1 MTYFIS
7 GSGSSQSPDVTI
19 GSSGSTETS
28 NLTPSASNVGRLTL
42 DVTRP
47 AESLGGAVG
56 GFANTAQAIGKGIV
70 NVAENIPVVG
80 LVTKPV
86 IGAIGA
92 VADAT
97 VGNVVNAVAQSPVGQ
112 AIDFGATKA
121 AEVALTP
128 LDWALKAIMWPSHQI
143 AKQTAEARI
152 KSTLT
157 GRQDPLSM
165 LTGPAPDYAINAVK
179 GGKTVEQVAEEM
191 ATSFGGDPKMGA
203 FSQDAFANFIW
214 TLATDPFTWFGGEL
228 LKPLEVGKLAM
239 EANAIG
245 VSRLRSLATV
255 AEDASKAALK
265 AGDEKLAKKLAEDA
279 AKKIRMADAGE
290 NYQWWGEVYKSTFG
304 RVKNPISAIIGSGTA
319 KELGRRTLEAVDSN
333 GGRTLLNKLEIAAGK
348 DVVQGAVADSALTL
362 MHAGASGVQELVV
375 SAGRNIPESFASN
388 MANIAHKAITEGAD
402 AAALLTTEIAD
413 KVTFG
418 QLLKGYGMSDETVT
432 LIAKKLVEGYD
443 AVPKTFSSN
452 PEVRGVINSITDYVS
467 KANIKANPEMYKIQ
481 AEVLGRS
488 NLRLFGDAAVE
499 TINRNKLILQR
510 FADNPEQGIAY
521 LSNMLQHAF
530 ELTPEKALEV
540 ATAQF
545 AEHAGN
551 TRELINT
558 LELARGASFGKS
570 IRMLANEK
578 AGLPRTFSEVAS
590 TIARRKEIGKAF
602 FSGLKPE
609 EQNAAASVFDSIA
622 YASATKRNI
631 TIEEFYDKY
640 VYGISG
646 LTNEEKA
653 VSIVDNLYSIKNQAA
668 SSFELATTPEDYL
681 AVANSLVPDNRIL
694 AMEKSIPG
702 FSKSLTSELIPTT
715 NGSSFALPGG
725 ESFLA
730 SSEPYSLLDQI
741 KIAAQPWN
749 DGISHEVR
757 TKIYDKI
764 WSSKNID
771 MQDEVSVI
779 NRIMHAV
786 ISPKLPLSTNA
797 GVYSLLKVGSK
808 DELAAFAERFGK
820 IARDPKSDDAALG
833 ISVKEFI
840 SESDKLPVMSRNV
853 GFAARQ
859 MVFAADN
866 PSWFKLQPWEDMAGF
881 AERLS
886 MLKGSAMKV
895 ATFSPEMMR
904 VADMPFG
911 AIDSQMSVGIFW
923 WAIKNGRLSE
933 VESSLIS
940 IGKSGEEYLL
950 ANKETIAKLK
960 NKFENGI
967 EDISDVAG
975 VEAKGIEIN
984 LAPTKIDSWPIS
996 NELKEMYSQVPEY
1009 LKKGKVTTFKN
1020 SSFEVMNNWV
1030 SEMSKSIPSLAKRS
1044 GAEQQWYWWDFTR
1057 KSLEPHFWVSNGVD
1071 AMEKPLA
1078 QDVLKALQ
1086 AMEKSG
1092 GAEKVAFRGTDPN
1105 VITKLTENRGGQILG
1120 VTNISNDGRAMI
1132 ELFKGSDI
1140 TTALHEIG
1148 HFARRQLTDADQAIV
1163 QGFYKNNGVWD
1174 AASEERFAKEFVAY
1188 LSTGQAPIR
1197 ELRDVF
1203 SKMREWIAK
1212 IWSDVSN
1219 GGQVEVNK
1227 DLTKVFDRLFIA
1239 NPETTAAP
1247 AEHIWSRLT
1256 LVSARHMTQQ
1266 VWDDAVQTADKVLG
1280 LTDGSSSL
1288 RELPDAIKESSRFL
1302 AEEGN
1307 IATTGGATYNPIRGT
1322 VRKPGDGFGLSVAWD
1337 RSLSAKGVDGLEGLG
1352 GSDRVRFLND
1362 QKYRDGIM
1370 RDFIERNRALLEKD
1384 NFFVGLYDN
1393 GKRVYID
1400 VSKVFTDLQDAIK
1413 HGLKN
1418 SEESIFSFAGEN
1430 GDTIY
1435 LNTEKGI
1442 AEAALWGKKVVS
1454 SIADI
1459 EDIAKYEM
1467 AKDAPAIEKALRP
1480 LADKLIM
1487 KYDDVARHWYG
1498 KGAPAVDVID
1508 YVRSHPEVIT
1518 RELSAVEKANLPE
1531 KFARRIPEL
1540 DLAGYRY
1547 ALAPENGVLERQVM
1561 VQDSLGRDRITNLV
1575 SPFTDLMDQAA
1586 IKEFDK
1592 TVGRYA
1598 QRPTIMDRL
1607 VDKFTRQ
1614 YGSEVVKNNYIE
1626 RFTTKIVKDAKL
1638 SQSDALKIIS
1648 RVGGLAAEQLTRPV
1662 GLWIEKAQV
1671 EEIFRQVMGNAAY
1684 KEYIGKGFK
1693 PFDEIVRAAAG
1704 DFGVVGLAPGASGRV
1719 KTFAPQM
1726 TVITDRAA
1734 PMARFGKINPVF
1746 WNWLE
1751 PIETKMGK
1759 LVHDIK
1765 LDFVDEM
1772 SAQDRSLLLQ
1782 KMSMDNR
1789 YITREIADGLAYDQ
1803 GQMATATLAAA
1814 EQVPGFLDHVAKVL
1828 RVDGVIKDAKVAV
1841 LDPAKYKLIAKNVT
1855 AAELGT
1861 RQVYDLL
1868 WQYSPGAMKDLA
1880 EFGLTDAQS
1889 LVGKIVED
1897 GLVASNPEALARALA
1912 QGKDATIS
1920 LWEDA
1925 LRKTGGLAEKDIS
1938 EIAGTAYGVFQD
1950 AMIRGTRIADK
1961 YQYFSQYRT
1970 WFERSINHP
1979 VLGVYPYS
1987 YMTQKAIPMMLNFL
2001 FKPRIAGRVRP
2012 LLGLTT
2018 YLRFKEY
2025 LAMESSSNDGFL
2037 RDLMGNRAVWYAV
2050 NMSLPATP
2058 ERMGFGFSNFFTKGF
2073 LQPAAAGTPLDFQQ
2087 LSKMPTLMGETLI
2100 RGTVLGQGGALL
2112 EAAGT
2117 LGSDFQ
2123 GSIQGS
2129 LSENQVDI
2137 LNFFGK

>member
-7 GSGSSQSPDVTI
+7 GYGGSQSPDVTI

-28 NLTPSASNVGRLTL
+28 NLTPSASNVGRLTF

-56 GFANTAQAIGKGIV
+56 GFANTVQSIGKGVV
-70 NVAENIPVVG
+70 NVAENIPVLG

-86 IGAIGA
+86 IGAVGA

-97 VGNVVNAVAQSPVGQ
+97 IGNVVNAVAQSPVGQ

-121 AEVALTP
+121 AEIALTP

-143 AKQTAEARI
+143 GKQAAEARI

-157 GRQDPLSM
+157 GRQDPFSM

-203 FSQDAFANFIW
+203 FSQDAFANFVW

-228 LKPLEVGKLAM
+228 LKPFEVGKLAM

-333 GGRTLLNKLEIAAGK
+333 GGRTLLNKLEVAAGK

-418 QLLKGYGMSDETVT
+418 QLLKGYGMSDETVA
-432 LIAKKLVEGYD
+432 LIAKRLVEGYD

-530 ELTPEKALEV
+530 ELTPGRALEV

-578 AGLPRTFSEVAS
+578 AGLPRTFSEVA
-590 TIARRKEIGKAF
+590 TTMERRKELASKF
-602 FSGLKPE
+602 TNLSPE
-609 EQNAAASVFDSIA
+609 EAFVAATTLDAIA
-622 YASATKRNI
+622 YAASTKLGISIEEYYSQKVAAIISEDLSKEQLAAFDSVLYDKADKLAKLRNTKFEAYKEALDAPAPAEIRELVTSTPEQAKMSFEKFGDYEVGIPGGIGALDNGTWDYWDLWRLKSQQINPNRIPEGIRERYYGKLFRSQDRSLTDPVDLFNRVIMASFSPGEQLIKNEGLAALFKVQNIDDIAKLGAIAEKHFVPGVPFQNFKDAITNDVIAAFDPKVIGGASVNDRYASLAMNAMNFKNHPEWFVLKAGENELLYSERLTSSLYGAGLKVGNFATMLGNPAAFERGTIDFHMVEVLLRKGYVTADEIAPLLNKSGKYIAPEGKSITFRNI
-631 TIEEFYDKY
+631 KGVSINEDKLPAHLKEFPFQLQINAEGKQIVTHYGGLYQTLNDALGRMMVDRGIEGFNLGGYQWMAWDMKRGIFEPHLAIFPGVQKLPKMSAEVIKSRIEVAQKAGYFTKTVDKLGNTVDKRVPYSVADGIFYDK
-640 VYGISG
+640 
-646 LTNEEKA
+646 
-653 VSIVDNLYSIKNQAA
+653 AA
-668 SSFELATTPEDYL
+668 
-681 AVANSLVPDNRIL
+681 
-694 AMEKSIPG
+694 
-702 FSKSLTSELIPTT
+702 
-715 NGSSFALPGG
+715 NGV
-725 ESFLA
+725 
-730 SSEPYSLLDQI
+730 
-741 KIAAQPWN
+741 
-749 DGISHEVR
+749 VR
-757 TKIYDKI
+757 
-764 WSSKNID
+764 
-771 MQDEVSVI
+771 
-779 NRIMHAV
+779 
-786 ISPKLPLSTNA
+786 
-797 GVYSLLKVGSK
+797 
-808 DELAAFAERFGK
+808 
-820 IARDPKSDDAALG
+820 
-833 ISVKEFI
+833 
-840 SESDKLPVMSRNV
+840 
-853 GFAARQ
+853 GFAA
-859 MVFAADN
+859 FDTDG
-866 PSWFKLQPWEDMAGF
+866 K
-881 AERLS
+881 
-886 MLKGSAMKV
+886 
-895 ATFSPEMMR
+895 
-904 VADMPFG
+904 
-911 AIDSQMSVGIFW
+911 AILGI
-923 WAIKNGRLSE
+923 L
-933 VESSLIS
+933 
-940 IGKSGEEYLL
+940 KSG
-950 ANKETIAKLK
+950 
-960 NKFENGI
+960 
-967 EDISDVAG
+967 
-975 VEAKGIEIN
+975 
-984 LAPTKIDSWPIS
+984 
-996 NELKEMYSQVPEY
+996 
-1009 LKKGKVTTFKN
+1009 
-1020 SSFEVMNNWV
+1020 
-1030 SEMSKSIPSLAKRS
+1030 
-1044 GAEQQWYWWDFTR
+1044 
-1057 KSLEPHFWVSNGVD
+1057 
-1071 AMEKPLA
+1071 
-1078 QDVLKALQ
+1078 
-1086 AMEKSG
+1086 
-1092 GAEKVAFRGTDPN
+1092 
-1105 VITKLTENRGGQILG
+1105 
-1120 VTNISNDGRAMI
+1120 
-1132 ELFKGSDI
+1132 DI

-1148 HFARRQLTDADQAIV
+1148 HFARRQLTDADTAIV
-1163 QGFYKNNGVWD
+1163 EGAYKNNGVWD
-1174 AASEERFAKEFVAY
+1174 AVSEERFAKEFVAY

-1197 ELRDVF
+1197 ELKDVF
-1203 SKMREWIAK
+1203 AKMREMIAK

-1227 DLTKVFDRLFIA
+1227 ELTKVFDRLFIA

-1266 VWDDAVQTADKVLG
+1266 VWDDAIRTADRVLG

-1302 AEEGN
+1302 TEEGN

-1322 VRKPGDGFGLSVAWD
+1322 IRKPGDGFGLSVAWD
-1337 RSLSAKGVDGLEGLG
+1337 RSLSAKGADGLEGLAG
-1352 GSDRVRFLND
+1352 RDRTRFLNN

-1370 RDFIERNRALLEKD
+1370 RDFIERNRAILEKD
-1384 NFFVGLYDN
+1384 TFFVGLYDN

-1435 LNTEKGI
+1435 LNTEKGV
-1442 AEAALWGKKVVS
+1442 AEASLWGKKVVS

-1480 LADKLIM
+1480 LADELIM

-1586 IKEFDK
+1586 IREFDK

-1782 KMSMDNR
+1782 KMSIDNR

-1803 GQMATATLAAA
+1803 GQMATATLVAS

-1828 RVDGVIKDAKVAV
+1828 KVDGVIKDAKVAV

-1925 LRKTGGLAEKDIS
+1925 LRKTGGLAEKDIP

-1987 YMTQKAIPMMLNFL
+1987 YMTQKAIPMMLTFL
-2001 FKPRIAGRVRP
+2001 FKPRIAGQVRP

-2025 LAMESSSNDGFL
+2025 LAMESASNDGFL

-2087 LSKMPTLMGETLI
+2087 LSKMPTLAGETLI